1 MMRPTFPALVALLLA
16 GPALSQEGN
25 PMLDTLFLRLDA
37 NADGVISGEETAA
50 TKTRQFNRA
59 DRDGDGIL
67 SAAEYARVKARLD
80 RAKVAMDV
88 GHDRLDADGDGAL
101 SLAEYT
107 ARSPIFALVD
117 ANGDGALSRA
127 EAERAAAILQP

>member
-1 MMRPTFPALVALLLA
+1 MRPTFPVLVALLLA
-16 GPALSQEGN
+16 GPALAQEGN
-25 PMLDTLFLRLDA
+25 LSLDMLFSRLDA
-37 NADGVISGEETAA
+37 NADGVISAEESA
-50 TKTRQFNRA
+50 TLKTRQFNRA

-67 SAAEYARVKARLD
+67 SAAEFAQVKARLD
-80 RAKVAMDV
+80 RAKMAMDV

-117 ANGDGALSRA
+117 ADGDGALSRA